1 MHKGRHPVEL
11 PSADESALAARHE
24 MHREFLSRLDAYS
37 NEPLSRQEEL
47 SLSVMRLKLTDHI
60 DNYMFGAHLVPI
72 DAEGGFYNQVL
83 FALPN
88 LPFNTAADYEAYLG
102 WLPQYSD
109 NLAAHQALMA
119 QGIERGL
126 VAPRVIVENSLRL
139 MQVFL
144 VDENVHPLMV
154 PFGRMPASISD
165 TERSGLAMRARD
177 LLAERI
183 LPAYRSLERFLSD
196 EYLAVAPEDVG
207 VSAIPGGRAW
217 YENRVRFFTTLP
229 MSPDEVYGMGEA
241 EVRRIRALMEDT
253 IKETGFEGDF
263 NDFVSHL
270 RTSPEFYA
278 TSAEQLLHRAAWI
291 AKQAEGELPK
301 LFSRLYRT
309 PFTVRPV
316 PDAIAPN
323 YTGGRYVQPNEDT
336 RQPGMYWVNTYNL
349 PSRSLYNLTALTLH
363 EAVPGHHLQ
372 IALARELGDIPRFR
386 NDYYLSAFGEG
397 WGLYAEYLGEEMGM
411 YETPYDWFGRYT
423 YEMWRACRLVVDV
436 GMHYKGWSREKA
448 RTFLRDNT
456 ALSEHEVETEIDRY
470 IGWPAQAVSY
480 KIGELTIKR
489 LRNEAESEL
498 GDRFDIREFHETALE
513 NGSIPLDKLE
523 QQIRQYI
530 LRKSS

>member
-1 MHKGRHPVEL
+1 MHE
-11 PSADESALAARHE
+11 
-24 MHREFLSRLDAYS
+24 EFLSRLDAWS

-60 DNYMFGAHLVPI
+60 DHFKFGSHLVPI

-102 WLPQYSD
+102 WLPSYAD
-109 NLAAHQALMA
+109 NLAAQQALMER
-119 QGIERGL
+119 GIERGI

-144 VDENVHPLMV
+144 VDEVEHPFMI
-154 PFGRMPASISD
+154 PFGRMPESID
-165 TERSGLAMRARD
+165 DAERGELVRRARNM
-177 LLAERI
+177 LEERI
-183 LPAYRSLERFLSD
+183 MPAYHSLERFLSE
-196 EYLAVAPEDVG
+196 EYLAAAQDEVG
-207 VSAIPGGRAW
+207 VSAIPGGKAW
-217 YENRVRFFTTLP
+217 YENRIRFFTTLP
-229 MSPDEVYGMGEA
+229 MSPDEVYAMGEA

-253 IKETGFEGDF
+253 IAETGFEGDF
-263 NDFVSHL
+263 SDFIGHL

-301 LFSRLYRT
+301 LFSHLYHT

-323 YTGGRYVQPNEDT
+323 YTGGRYVQPNADT
-336 RQPGMYWVNTYNL
+336 HQPGMYWVNTYNL

-386 NDYYLSAFGEG
+386 NDYYISAFGEG

-411 YETPYDWFGRYT
+411 YETPYDRFGRYT

-436 GMHYKGWSREKA
+436 GMHYKGWSREEA
-448 RTFLRDNT
+448 RAFLRDNT

-489 LRNEAESEL
+489 LRTDAESEL
-498 GDRFDIREFHETALE
+498 GDRFDIREFHQAVLE
-513 NGSIPLDKLE
+513 SGAIPLDQLE
-523 QQIRQYI
+523 RQVRQYI
-530 LRKSS
+530 LRKLS

>member
-1 MHKGRHPVEL
+1 
-11 PSADESALAARHE
+11 
-24 MHREFLSRLDAYS
+24 
-37 NEPLSRQEEL
+37 
-47 SLSVMRLKLTDHI
+47 MRLKLTDHI
-60 DNYMFGAHLVPI
+60 DHFEFGSHLVPI

-88 LPFNTAADYEAYLG
+88 LPFNTAEDYEAYLG
-102 WLPQYSD
+102 WLPHYVD
-109 NLAAHQALMA
+109 NLAAQQTLMA
-119 QGIERGL
+119 RGIERGI
-126 VAPRVIVENSLRL
+126 VAPGIIVENALRL

-144 VDENVHPLMV
+144 VDGPEHPFMV
-154 PFGRMPASISD
+154 PFSHMPASIGD
-165 TERSGLAMRARD
+165 IARDELMTRARD
-177 LLAERI
+177 ILAEHI
-183 LPAYRSLERFLSD
+183 LPAYRSLERFLSE
-196 EYLAVAPEDVG
+196 EYLAAAPDMVG
-207 VSAIPGGRAW
+207 VSAIPGGKDW

-229 MSPDEVYGMGEA
+229 MTPDEVYEMGEA

-253 IKETGFEGDF
+253 IAETGFAGSFSDF
-263 NDFVSHL
+263 IGHL

-323 YTGGRYVQPNEDT
+323 YTGGRYVQPNSDT
-336 RQPGMYWVNTYNL
+336 RKPGMYWVNTFNL

-372 IALARELGDIPRFR
+372 IALARELGDIPAFR
-386 NDYYLSAFGEG
+386 NDYYISAFGEG

-436 GMHYKGWSREKA
+436 GMHYKGWSRDEA
-448 RTFLRDNT
+448 RVFLRDNT

-470 IGWPAQAVSY
+470 IGWPGQALSY

-489 LRNEAESEL
+489 LRSDAETEL
-498 GDRFDIREFHETALE
+498 GDRFDIREFHEAVLE
-513 NGSIPLDKLE
+513 NGAIPLDQLE
-523 QQIRQYI
+523 QQVRQYI
-530 LRKSS
+530 LGKLP